1 MAELLSPLQDAI
13 LDKEKSK
20 KPKKAQ
26 KPNSKSS
33 KSVLEDKELI
43 PIEEIIK
50 QFDEDFL
57 ESQKIKS
64 RR

>member
-1 MAELLSPLQDAI
+1 MVESSPLRDAI
-13 LDKEKSK
+13 LDKEKSEK
-20 KPKKAQ
+20 SKKAQ
-26 KPNSKSS
+26 KPDSKSS